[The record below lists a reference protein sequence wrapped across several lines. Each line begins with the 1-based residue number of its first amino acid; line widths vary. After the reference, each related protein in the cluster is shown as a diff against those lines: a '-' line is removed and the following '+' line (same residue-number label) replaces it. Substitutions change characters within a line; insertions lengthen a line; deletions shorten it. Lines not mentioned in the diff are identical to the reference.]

1 MATFHKI
8 STIEVGAGNAAN
20 IEFTSIPQ
28 TYTDLLLNI
37 TSRTVD
43 TAAVWYDIEIR
54 PNSATA
60 NRKGRILYGSG
71 SGVASQDDTSSIVLR
86 TCSGSATGSVFG
98 VSSIL
103 IPNYASS
110 QVKSFSI
117 DDVSEHNGAAS
128 YTGINAALWTDTSPI
143 TSLKFLAIS
152 GNIAQYSVIT
162 LYGITKK

>member
-8 STIEVGAGNAAN
+8 STIEVGSGGAAD
-20 IEFTSIPQ
+20 IQFTSIPS
-28 TYTDLLLNI
+28 TYTDLYMHI

-43 TAAVWYDIEIR
+43 SASAWYDIEIR

-71 SGVASQDDTSSIVLR
+71 SAPASQDDTNSIVIR
-86 TCSGSATGSVFG
+86 TNSGSATASSFG
-98 VSSIL
+98 VSSVL

-110 QVKSFSI
+110 QVKPFSI
-117 DDVSEHNGAAS
+117 DDVSENNANQA
-128 YTGINAALWTDTSPI
+128 YTGLNSALWTDTSPI
-143 TSLKFLAIS
+143 TSLRVLSIT

-162 LYGITKK
+162 LYGINKK